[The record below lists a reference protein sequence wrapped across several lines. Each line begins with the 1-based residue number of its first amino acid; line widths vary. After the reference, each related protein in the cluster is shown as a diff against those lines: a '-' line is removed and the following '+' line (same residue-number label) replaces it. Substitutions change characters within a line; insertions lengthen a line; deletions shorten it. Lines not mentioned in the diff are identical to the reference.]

1 MQKNKKAC
9 IFLLAIGF
17 LLMGNDAI
25 AQQAR
30 HQIRGTILNARD
42 QAPLIGATVYL
53 NNTTI
58 GTTTSDKGTFIL
70 PEVPSGTYELIVS
83 YVGFK
88 TQSIP
93 INTQTLASDLAIRLQ
108 PASNQLKMITVKPVK
123 QNNIYL
129 EIFKKYFL
137 GQGEYHTDLDGYAYI
152 GPCKIENPE
161 VLSYDFDDADSILRA
176 SVTKP
181 LIIINNN
188 LGYKIYYALQYF
200 NFNLRSM
207 HLQYFGYCHFD
218 TLPAKNNHQ
227 KKKWE
232 TNRHIT
238 YLRSMRFFMKSLR
251 NKQLR
256 ENGYMVSKFVKSN
269 TDTTLYSF
277 STALLNPYSEY
288 EYYKNLHYHKGD
300 SLYPGMLPYD
310 SLISVSSD
318 GLHVTLNFNNSL
330 YIVSNKIG
338 VRSKSLSAY
347 EFFPSIIT
355 LTKPHVEIDENG
367 VLSDPM
373 GITIEGIWAYRQIS
387 SSLPVDYHEPER

>member
-1 MQKNKKAC
+1 MGLYKQIRFPLQKNKKAC

-42 QAPLIGATVYL
+42 QASLIGATVYL

-93 INTQTLASDLAIRLQ
+93 INTQTLTSDLAIRLQ
-108 PASNQLKMITVKPVK
+108 PASNQLKMITVKPTK
-123 QNNIYL
+123 QKNIYFR
-129 EIFKKYFL
+129 IFEKYFL
-137 GQGEYHTDLDGYAYI
+137 GHYAYNVERNA
-152 GPCKIENPE
+152 GQCKIENPE
-161 VLSYDFDDADSILRA
+161 VLSYDFDDADSILRVSA
-176 SVTKP
+176 TKP

-200 NFNLRSM
+200 DFNLRSL

-218 TLPAKNNHQ
+218 TLPVKNNQQ

-232 TNRHIT
+232 RDRYVI
-238 YLRSMRFFMKSLR
+238 YLRSMRSFMKALR
-251 NKQLR
+251 DKQLT

-269 TDTTLYSF
+269 TDTLHSF
-277 STALLNPYSEY
+277 STAMLNPFSD
-288 EYYKNLHYHKGD
+288 YYKNLHYHKGD

-310 SLISVSSD
+310 SLISVSPD

-355 LTKPHVEIDENG
+355 LTKPHVEIDESG

-373 GITIEGIWAYRQIS
+373 GITIESIWAYRQIS
-387 SSLPVDYHEPER
+387 SSDYHEPER

>member
-9 IFLLAIGF
+9 IHIFLLVMGF

-25 AQQAR
+25 AQQASR
-30 HQIRGTILNARD
+30 QIRGTILNARD

-108 PASNQLKMITVKPVK
+108 PESNQLKMITVKPAK

-137 GQGEYHTDLDGYAYI
+137 GQQEYNLEGYA

-161 VLSYDFDDADSILRA
+161 VLSYDFDDADSILRVSA
-176 SVTKP
+176 TKP

-218 TLPAKNNHQ
+218 ALPAKSNHK

-251 NKQLR
+251 NKQLI

-269 TDTTLYSF
+269 MDTLHSF
-277 STALLNPYSEY
+277 STAMLNPSSEY
-288 EYYKNLHYHKGD
+288 EYYKRNTHYHIGD

-310 SLISVSSD
+310 SLISVSPA
-318 GLHVTLNFNNSL
+318 GRHVTLNFNNSL
-330 YIVSNKIG
+330 YIVSSNNG
-338 VRSKSLSAY
+338 GRSMSRSAY
-347 EFFPSIIT
+347 EFFSSIIT
-355 LTKPHVEIDENG
+355 LVKPHVEIDGNG
-367 VLSDPM
+367 VLSDPL
-373 GITIEGIWAYRQIS
+373 GIIVEGGFWSSRQIS
-387 SSLPVDYHEPER
+387 TFLPLDYQEPER